1 MIIQR
6 NGQSL
11 GPHHSKLNYIRN
23 LIMRY
28 DKKPVTIRDF
38 LLQWYPNVDVQPVGQ
53 RLNTTNITEAQP
65 GAEKSAKS
73 QGIIRTVLEGINIG
87 EITLVRT
94 ENASYSYESV
104 DGGHRKR
111 YIKAF
116 FENEFPLFGTKT
128 YYKDLSPED
137 KKAFLDTELSFCI
150 YDSLS
155 TYEKGYIFRNLN
167 ETTDVNHQE
176 ELNSYGEIPVAE
188 HIRETVRIVAGI
200 NNRINDLFS
209 AKFDTNKNEYIFD
222 NLSFNN
228 KRLKMD
234 EAVARF
240 YFRFYDGGGIGKASD
255 KDLKKMYQDE
265 SLTAV
270 EMGKLKAK
278 VDKLLS
284 FLNDMAYA
292 RKNSIKKGLYWKE
305 FVMLSRLYFYM
316 EDTYKDFDVI
326 DNIEFY
332 RAFKKVF
339 DLYTGDHPRGK
350 YKKLINLPFDRSG
363 RTVVEAFRGYMGHY
377 DTFEKV
383 NQTVLWM
390 LEDFDILKYV
400 QLKDPRRAF
409 PTSWKE
415 KKLSEQNY
423 VDAVDG
429 KPLNLDNSVMAHI
442 TSHKEGGLTVWRNL
456 AVTSIEHNQAMGT
469 MSLDQYKELLGLNIA
484 A

>member
-1 MIIQR
+1 
-6 NGQSL
+6 
-11 GPHHSKLNYIRN
+11 
-23 LIMRY
+23 MRY
-28 DKKPVTIRDF
+28 NKQQVTIRDY
-38 LLQWYPNVDVQPVGQ
+38 LLKWYPDIDVQPVGQ
-53 RLNTTNITEAQP
+53 RLNTTTTVIGKVNPSKAQ
-65 GAEKSAKS
+65 E
-73 QGIIRTVLEGINIG
+73 IIATTLEGIDLG
-87 EITLVRT
+87 QITLVRT
-94 ENASYSYESV
+94 ENASYSYESI

-116 FENEFPLFGTKT
+116 FENEFPLFGTQT
-128 YYKDLSPED
+128 RYRDLTPEQ
-137 KKAFLDTELSFCI
+137 KNAFLDTELTFCI
-150 YDSLS
+150 YDTLL
-155 TYEKGYIFRNLN
+155 TYLKGYIFRSLN
-167 ETTDVNHQE
+167 KTTDVNHQE
-176 ELNSYGEIPVAE
+176 QLNSYGEIPIAE

-200 NNRINDLFS
+200 NNKINDLFTS
-209 AKFDTNKNEYIFD
+209 KLDTNKGEYIFD

-228 KRLKMD
+228 NRLKMD

-255 KDLKKMYQDE
+255 KDLEKMYADE

-270 EMGKLKAK
+270 EMEKLKAK

-305 FVMLSRLYFYM
+305 FIMLSRLYFYM

-332 RAFKKVF
+332 LEFKKIF
-339 DLYTGDHPRGK
+339 DLYTGDNPTGK
-350 YKKLINLPFDRSG
+350 YKKLVNLSFDKSG

-377 DTFEKV
+377 DTFDKV
-383 NQTVLWM
+383 NQTVVWM

-409 PTSWKE
+409 PTIWKE
-415 KKLSEQNY
+415 QKLSEQDF

-442 TSHKEGGLTVWRNL
+442 ISHKEGGRTVWKNL

-469 MSLDQYKELLGLNIA
+469 MSLNQYKELLGMSVA

>member
-1 MIIQR
+1 
-6 NGQSL
+6 
-11 GPHHSKLNYIRN
+11 
-23 LIMRY
+23 MRY
-28 DKKPVTIRDF
+28 DKEQVTIRDY
-38 LLQWYPNVDVQPVGQ
+38 LLKWYPNIDVQPVGQ
-53 RLNTTNITEAQP
+53 RLNTTTTVIGKVKASKAQ
-65 GAEKSAKS
+65 E
-73 QGIIRTVLEGINIG
+73 IIATTLEGIDIG
-87 EITLVRT
+87 QITMVRT
-94 ENASYSYESV
+94 DNASYSYESI

-116 FENEFPLFGTKT
+116 FENEFPLFGTQT
-128 YYKDLSPED
+128 RYRDLTPEQ
-137 KKAFLDTELSFCI
+137 KNAFLDTELTFCI
-150 YDSLS
+150 YDPLP
-155 TYEKGYIFRNLN
+155 TYLKGYIFRSLN
-167 ETTDVNHQE
+167 KTTDVNHQE
-176 ELNSYGEIPVAE
+176 QLNSYGEIPIAE
-188 HIRETVRIVAGI
+188 HVRETVRIVAGI
-200 NNRINDLFS
+200 NNKINDLFTS
-209 AKFDTNKNEYIFD
+209 KLDINKGEYIFD

-228 KRLKMD
+228 NRLKMD

-255 KDLKKMYQDE
+255 KDLEKMYADE

-270 EMGKLKAK
+270 EMEKLKTK

-305 FVMLSRLYFYM
+305 FIMLSRLYFYM
-316 EDTYKDFDVI
+316 EDTYKDFDVK
-326 DNIEFY
+326 DNTDFY
-332 RAFKKVF
+332 LEFKKVF
-339 DLYTGDHPRGK
+339 DVYTGDNPTGK
-350 YKKLINLPFDRSG
+350 YRKLVNLPFDKSG

-377 DTFEKV
+377 DTFDKV
-383 NQTVLWM
+383 NQTVVWM

-409 PTSWKE
+409 PTIWKE
-415 KKLSEQNY
+415 QKLSEQDF

-442 TSHKEGGLTVWRNL
+442 ISHKEGGRTVWKNL

-469 MSLDQYKELLGLNIA
+469 MSLNQYKELLGMNVA

>member
-1 MIIQR
+1 MAQQFEIEPI
-6 NGQSL
+6 
-11 GPHHSKLNYIRN
+11 
-23 LIMRY
+23 
-28 DKKPVTIRDF
+28 TIRDF
-38 LLQWYPNVDVQPVGQ
+38 LLQWYPTIDVQPVGQ
-53 RLNTTNITEAQP
+53 RLNTTNIIEAP
-65 GAEKSAKS
+65 ISAEKPAKS
-73 QGIIRTVLEGINIG
+73 QGIIRTILEGENIG
-87 EITLVRT
+87 QITLVRT
-94 ENASYSYESV
+94 ENATYSYESV

-128 YYKDLSPED
+128 YYKDLSAED
-137 KKAFLDTELSFCI
+137 KKEFLDTELSFCI
-150 YDSLS
+150 YDSLT
-155 TYEKGYIFRNLN
+155 TYRKGYIFRNLN

-176 ELNSYGEIPVAE
+176 ELNSYGAIPVAE
-188 HIRETVRIVAGI
+188 YIRETVRIVAGI
-200 NNRINDLFS
+200 NNKINDLFS
-209 AKFDTNKNEYIFD
+209 AKFDANKNEYIFD

-255 KDLKKMYQDE
+255 KDLEKMYADE

-270 EMGKLKAK
+270 EMGKLKVK

-305 FVMLSRLYFYM
+305 FIMLSRLYFYM

-326 DNIEFY
+326 DNTEFY
-332 RAFKKVF
+332 LEFKKVF
-339 DLYTGDHPRGK
+339 NLYTGDHPKGK
-350 YKKLINLPFDRSG
+350 YKKLINLPFDKSG
-363 RTVVEAFRGYMGHY
+363 RTLVEAFRGYMGHY
-377 DTFEKV
+377 DTFDKV
-383 NQTVLWM
+383 NQTVEWM

-409 PTSWKE
+409 PTGWKE
-415 KKLSEQNY
+415 KKLSEQDF

-442 TSHKEGGLTVWRNL
+442 ISHKEGGRTVWKNL
-456 AVTSIEHNQAMGT
+456 TVTSIQHNQAMGT
-469 MSLDQYKELLGLNIA
+469 MSLNQYKELLGLDIA

>member
-1 MIIQR
+1 MA
-6 NGQSL
+6 
-11 GPHHSKLNYIRN
+11 
-23 LIMRY
+23 MRY
-28 DKKPVTIRDF
+28 KKPTVTIRDY
-38 LLQWYPNVDVQPVGQ
+38 LLQWYPTIDVQPVGQ
-53 RLNTTNITEAQP
+53 RLNTTNKIEATP
-65 GAEKSAKS
+65 TDEKPAKS
-73 QGIIRTVLEGINIG
+73 QGIIRTILEGMNIG

-94 ENASYSYESV
+94 ENATYAYESV

-116 FENEFPLFGTKT
+116 FENEFPLWGTKT
-128 YYKDLSPED
+128 YYKDLSAED
-137 KKAFLDTELSFCI
+137 KKAFLDTELTFCI
-150 YDSLS
+150 YNSLS
-155 TYEKGYIFRNLN
+155 TYQKGYIFRNLN

-176 ELNSYGEIPVAE
+176 ELNSYGEIPIAE
-188 HIRETVRIVAGI
+188 SIRETVRIVAGI
-200 NNRINDLFS
+200 NNKINDLFS
-209 AKFDTNKNEYIFD
+209 CGFIEKKNEYVFD

-228 KRLKMD
+228 SRLRMD

-240 YFRFYDGGGIGKASD
+240 YFRFYDGGGAGKAAD

-265 SLTAV
+265 SLTVA
-270 EMGKLKAK
+270 ETAKLKSK

-292 RKNSIKKGLYWKE
+292 RKNTIKKGLYWKE

-316 EDTYKDFDVI
+316 EDTYKNFEVSDD
-326 DNIEFY
+326 IEFY
-332 RAFKKVF
+332 LAFKKVF
-339 DLYTGDHPRGK
+339 DLYTGDNPKGK
-350 YKKLINLPFDRSG
+350 YNKLVNLPFDKAG

-377 DTFEKV
+377 DTFDKV

-400 QLKDPRRAF
+400 KLKDPRRAF
-409 PTSWKE
+409 PSGWKE
-415 KKLSEQNY
+415 KKLSEQDY
-423 VDAVDG
+423 VDVIDG

-442 TSHKEGGLTVWRNL
+442 ISHKEGGLTVWKNL

-469 MSLDQYKELLGLNIA
+469 MSLDQYKELLGYDVA

>member
-1 MIIQR
+1 
-6 NGQSL
+6 
-11 GPHHSKLNYIRN
+11 
-23 LIMRY
+23 MRY
-28 DKKPVTIRDF
+28 NKEQVTIRDY
-38 LLQWYPNVDVQPVGQ
+38 LLKWYPDIDVQPVGQ
-53 RLNTTNITEAQP
+53 RLNTTTTVIGKVNPSKAQ
-65 GAEKSAKS
+65 E
-73 QGIIRTVLEGINIG
+73 IIATTLEGIDIG
-87 EITLVRT
+87 QITMVRT
-94 ENASYSYESV
+94 DNASYSYESI

-116 FENEFPLFGTKT
+116 FENEFPLFGTQT
-128 YYKDLSPED
+128 RYRDLTPEQ
-137 KKAFLDTELSFCI
+137 KNAFLNTELTFCI
-150 YDSLS
+150 YDSLA
-155 TYEKGYIFRNLN
+155 TYTKGYIFRSLN
-167 ETTDVNHQE
+167 KTTPVNHQE
-176 ELNSYGEIPVAE
+176 KLNSYGAIPVAE
-188 HIRETVRIVAGI
+188 YIRETVRIVAGI
-200 NNRINDLFS
+200 NNKINKLFS
-209 AKFDTNKNEYIFD
+209 AKFDTNKKEYIFD

-228 KRLKMD
+228 SRLRMD

-255 KDLKKMYQDE
+255 KDLEKMYVDE

-305 FVMLSRLYFYM
+305 FIMLSRLYFYM

-326 DNIEFY
+326 DNTEFY
-332 RAFKKVF
+332 REFKRVF
-339 DLYTGDHPRGK
+339 DLYTAAYPTGK
-350 YKKLINLPFDRSG
+350 YRKLINLPFDKSG

-377 DTFEKV
+377 DTFEKI
-383 NQTVLWM
+383 NQTVIWM
-390 LEDFDILKYV
+390 LADFDILKYV
-400 QLKDPRRAF
+400 QLKDPRRSF

-415 KKLSEQNY
+415 KKLSEQDY
-423 VDAVDG
+423 VDVIDG

-442 TSHKEGGLTVWRNL
+442 ISHKEGGLTVWKNL

-469 MSLDQYKELLGLNIA
+469 MSLDQYKELLGYDVA

>member
-1 MIIQR
+1 MT
-6 NGQSL
+6 
-11 GPHHSKLNYIRN
+11 
-23 LIMRY
+23 MRY
-28 DKKPVTIRDF
+28 IKETVTIRDF
-38 LLQWYPNVDVQPVGQ
+38 LLQWYPTIDVQPVGQ
-53 RLNTTNITEAQP
+53 RLNTTTVLLGKTKPSKA
-65 GAEKSAKS
+65 
-73 QGIIRTVLEGINIG
+73 QGIIGTILEGIDIG
-87 EITLVRT
+87 QITLVRT
-94 ENASYSYESV
+94 ENASFVYESI

-111 YIKAF
+111 YIKYF
-116 FENEFPLFGTKT
+116 FEGEFPLWGTQT
-128 YYKDLSPED
+128 YYKNLSAED
-137 KKAFLDTELSFCI
+137 KKAFLDTELTFCI
-150 YDSLS
+150 YDPLP
-155 TYEKGYIFRNLN
+155 TFLKGYIFRTLN

-176 ELNSYGEIPVAE
+176 EMNSYGEIPIAE
-188 HIRETVRIVAGI
+188 HVRETVRIVAGI
-200 NNRINDLFS
+200 NNKINKLFS
-209 AKFDTNKNEYIFD
+209 AKFDTNKKEYIFD

-228 KRLKMD
+228 SRLRMD

-255 KDLKKMYQDE
+255 KDLEKMYADE
-265 SLTAV
+265 SLTV
-270 EMGKLKAK
+270 DEMEKLKKK

-305 FVMLSRLYFYM
+305 FIMLSRLYFYM

-326 DNIEFY
+326 DNTEFY
-332 RAFKKVF
+332 REFKRVF
-339 DLYTGDHPRGK
+339 DLYTAAYPTGK
-350 YKKLINLPFDRSG
+350 YRKLINLPFDKSG

-383 NQTVLWM
+383 NQTVVWM

-409 PTSWKE
+409 PTIWKE
-415 KKLSEQNY
+415 QKLSEQDF

-442 TSHKEGGLTVWRNL
+442 TSHKEGGRTVWKNL

-469 MSLDQYKELLGLNIA
+469 MSLEKYKELLGLNIA

>member
-1 MIIQR
+1 M
-6 NGQSL
+6 SYE
-11 GPHHSKLNYIRN
+11 KE
-23 LIMRY
+23 
-28 DKKPVTIRDF
+28 PVTIRDF
-38 LLQWYPNVDVQPVGQ
+38 LLQWYPTIDVQPVGQ
-53 RLNTTNITEAQP
+53 RLNTTDKLIGVVEPSKAQ
-65 GAEKSAKS
+65 E
-73 QGIIRTVLEGINIG
+73 IIGTILEGIDVG
-87 EITLVRT
+87 QITLVRT
-94 ENASYSYESV
+94 ENASYFYESV

-116 FENEFPLFGTKT
+116 FENEFPLFGTET
-128 YYKDLSPED
+128 YYRDLSAAD
-137 KKAFLDTELSFCI
+137 KKAFLNTKLMFCI
-150 YDSLS
+150 YDSLA
-155 TYEKGYIFRNLN
+155 TYTKGYIFRSLN
-167 ETTDVNHQE
+167 KTTPVNHQE
-176 ELNSYGEIPVAE
+176 KLNSYGAIPVAE
-188 HIRETVRIVAGI
+188 YIRETVRIVVGI
-200 NNRINDLFS
+200 NNKINDLFT
-209 AKFDTNKNEYIFD
+209 AKLDTNKDEYIFD

-255 KDLKKMYQDE
+255 KDLEKMYADE

-292 RKNSIKKGLYWKE
+292 RKNSIKKGLFWKE

-326 DNIEFY
+326 DNTEFY
-332 RAFKKVF
+332 LEFKKVF
-339 DLYTGDHPRGK
+339 DLYTGDNPRGK
-350 YKKLINLPFDRSG
+350 YKKLINLPFDKSG
-363 RTVVEAFRGYMGHY
+363 RNVTEAFRGYMGHY

-415 KKLSEQNY
+415 KKLSEQDY

-442 TSHKEGGLTVWRNL
+442 ISHKEGGLTVWKNL
-456 AVTSIEHNQAMGT
+456 AVTSIEHNQSMGT
-469 MSLDQYKELLGLNIA
+469 MSLEQYKELLGLNVA

>member
-1 MIIQR
+1 MA
-6 NGQSL
+6 
-11 GPHHSKLNYIRN
+11 
-23 LIMRY
+23 MRY
-28 DKKPVTIRDF
+28 DKEPVTIREF
-38 LLQWYPNVDVQPVGQ
+38 LLKWYPNVDVQPVGQ
-53 RLNTTNITEAQP
+53 RLNTTNTLV
-65 GAEKSAKS
+65 GKSKASKA
-73 QGIIRTVLEGINIG
+73 QGIIRTIIEGIDIG
-87 EITLVRT
+87 QITLVRT
-94 ENASYSYESV
+94 ENASYAYESV

-116 FENEFPLFGTKT
+116 FENEFPLFGTET
-128 YYKDLSPED
+128 FYKDLTPEE
-137 KKAFLDTELSFCI
+137 KKAFLDTELTFCI
-150 YDSLS
+150 YDPLP
-155 TYEKGYIFRNLN
+155 TYLKGYIFRNLN

-176 ELNSYGEIPVAE
+176 QLNSYGEIPIAE
-188 HIRETVRIVAGI
+188 RVRETVRIVAGI
-200 NNRINDLFS
+200 NNKINDLFS
-209 AKFDTNKNEYIFD
+209 AKKDSKGDYVFD

-228 KRLKMD
+228 NRLRMD

-240 YFRFYDGGGIGKASD
+240 YYRFYDGGGVGIAPDEYLEKMYAD
-255 KDLKKMYQDE
+255 ETITDEIAEKLKK
-265 SLTAV
+265 
-270 EMGKLKAK
+270 K

-305 FVMLSRLYFYM
+305 FIMLSRLYFYM

-326 DNIEFY
+326 DNTEFY
-332 RAFKKVF
+332 LEFKKVF
-339 DLYTGDHPRGK
+339 DVYTGDNPTGK
-350 YKKLINLPFDRSG
+350 YRKLVNLPFDKSG

-377 DTFEKV
+377 DTFNKV

-409 PTSWKE
+409 PTGWKE

-442 TSHKEGGLTVWRNL
+442 VSHKEGGLTVWKNL
-456 AVTSIEHNQAMGT
+456 AVTSVEHNQAMGT
-469 MSLDQYKELLGLNIA
+469 MSLDQYKELLGLDIA